1 VKNFKEL
8 REEMAANNT
17 TNVAFAPTA
26 MNMTFR
32 KTRPITRHYIE
43 VMGKRKRLLKRAS
56 SDPSQGGI
64 DTSPL

>member
-17 TNVAFAPTA
+17 TNVASTPTA

-32 KTRPITRHYIE
+32 KTRPVTRHYIE
-43 VMGKRKRLLKRAS
+43 VMGKRKRLLKKAS
-56 SDPSQGGI
+56 TDPSAGGI